1 MQPVIRVSRDNV
13 FQYTVQPVDDDH
25 RFKSGEDMRIVRNGT
40 NHCSRRDRASDTAV
54 RATRLPDA
62 AGLAGAWLSR
72 YIPSAP
78 VVAERRADAVNPRT
92 YIGSNE
98 GRQPAWLDTVI
109 SAASPVGV
117 SMKLR
122 QDGEKHKYIL
132 ASTISVAS
140 IDAQLSDLA
149 ANGGKLLACVV
160 LADTYEDKY
169 AIDHAHMRWSV
180 VDIAAA
186 LRGQTGA
193 SLLGAARGR
202 GRPPKGAIL
211 PNVWGLWRDTDC
223 QKGSIDVCIR
233 VPSEYMEGTLEDL
246 HASLRA

>member
-1 MQPVIRVSRDNV
+1 MQPVIRVSRDNEY
-13 FQYTVQPVDDDH
+13 QYTVQPVDDDR
-25 RFKSGEDMRIVRNGT
+25 RFKAAADCNTHG
-40 NHCSRRDRASDTAV
+40 RRDRASDTAV
-54 RATRLPDA
+54 RACRLPDA
-62 AGLAGAWLSR
+62 AGLVNAWLSEC
-72 YIPSAP
+72 IPSATL
-78 VVAERRADAVNPRT
+78 VAERRADAVNPRA
-92 YIGSNE
+92 YRGSNE
-98 GRQPAWLDTVI
+98 GRQPAWADTVLGG
-109 SAASPVGV
+109 AAI

-132 ASTISVAS
+132 ASTVSVTS

-149 ANGGKLLACVV
+149 ANGGRLLACVV

-169 AIDHAHMRWSV
+169 AIDHAHMRWAV
-180 VDIAAA
+180 IDIAAA

-193 SLLGAARGR
+193 SLLGSARGR

-223 QKGSIDVCIR
+223 REGSIDVCIR
-233 VPSEYMEGTLEDL
+233 VPDEIRTGTIEDL